1 MTGTG
6 RPKDAVM
13 PQTDL
18 EVAPYLALM
27 VKQGAS
33 DLFLHTGAKML
44 IKGPDG
50 FRWVGEVLTP
60 GVNERVL
67 RSVTSDERI
76 KEFEEKGEVDFAVG
90 LPNVGR
96 FRANAFRQRGEVS
109 IVFRHVKSEIPTIE
123 ELRVPLVLKDLV
135 MQKNGLILIVG
146 STGSGKSTTLAA
158 MIGYRNANA
167 PGHILTLE
175 DPIEYIHKHQRSVI
189 AQREISVD
197 TASYH
202 TGMRAAMREAPDVIL
217 VGEIRDTESMDYAL
231 KLANTGHLCLST
243 LHSNNT
249 ITALDRML
257 NFFPRETQ
265 EQEVKRVAENLRAII
280 CQRLV
285 PTLDGQKTAAVEVM
299 VNTPRIKD
307 LIVKQDWSTIRG
319 AVEAGAQYHMQT
331 FDQSLVQLHADGRI
345 SDKVA
350 IEFADSRN
358 NVALHIRLSAAGGRL
373 TGDLSLKEIDD
384 SRPV

>member
-1 MTGTG
+1 MQDT
-6 RPKDAVM
+6 
-13 PQTDL
+13 QL

-67 RSVTSDERI
+67 RSVTSDDRI

-175 DPIEYIHKHQRSVI
+175 DPIEYIHKHQKSVI

-331 FDQSLVQLHADGRI
+331 FDQSLVKLHAEGRI